1 MSVNS
6 TVWDVKCE
14 VEKIDELCEKAHNLT
29 STEHCMKCDSEEV
42 TITVADLR
50 AMELRLYD
58 LKQVYLSSNVDLP
71 VCCRDG
77 K

>member
-1 MSVNS
+1 MNANS

-14 VEKIDELCEKAHNLT
+14 IKKIDELCEKAHDLT
-29 STEHCMKCDSEEV
+29 STECCVKCDSEEV

-50 AMELRLYD
+50 AMELRLHD
-58 LKQVYLSSNVDLP
+58 LKQMYLSSNVNLP
-71 VCCRDG
+71 ICCRDG